1 MYRLAAEG
9 VLPHTRP
16 MYRRLS
22 SQLAQARREGRFPD
36 LIDTMREVHVPPAWP
51 SAGAFVAE
59 MPAWFRLDRTAGQE
73 HALYVAAEKDTLR
86 QQLTGWLEFA
96 GIPVFVVR
104 GFSSQ
109 SYADVVRHR
118 VAHEQRQA
126 CLLVVG
132 DFDCSGEDIEW
143 DWVERTGCWSSVT
156 RVLLT
161 YEQMRAYE
169 LPATE
174 GKRGDPQWPAFAR
187 RYGFDI
193 ERPVQWEVEAL
204 EPDELQRL
212 VLGRCASTPTAW
224 AGRWRHP
231 GRFPTRS
238 CRPQGE
244 LWSGGTRSKAT
255 NCSSFPERTGPGP
268 SLPFAAAGRTG
279 MTPTSTSVTG
289 STSHCPAGRPLT
301 GCRSGSNSLTRS
313 TLGNSLRPVCL
324 SSTQSA
330 AVVCCPNL
338 TFIEQQVTERMST
351 ARR

>member
-1 MYRLAAEG
+1 MARERIRWPLVVERAREIVDGYAPLKVTLRQVMYRLAAEG
-9 VLPHTRP
+9 VLPHTPP

-36 LIDTMREVHVPPAWP
+36 LIDTVREVHVPPAW
-51 SAGAFVAE
+51 SDADAFVRE

-96 GIPVFVVR
+96 GIPVLVVR

-109 SYADVVRHR
+109 SYADVVRDR
-118 VAHEQRQA
+118 VNRAQREAHLA
-126 CLLVVG
+126 VVG
-132 DFDCSGEDIEW
+132 DFDCSGEDIER

-161 YEQMRAYE
+161 HEQVRAYG

-174 GKRGDPQWPAFAR
+174 GKRGEPRWPAFAR

-212 VLGRCASTPTAW
+212 VLAAVDPYIDRDVLAQQIAREEQQHRALERF
-224 AGRWRHP
+224 AGRW
-231 GRFPTRS
+231 
-238 CRPQGE
+238 
-244 LWSGGTRSKAT
+244 GTR
-255 NCSSFPERTGPGP
+255 
-268 SLPFAAAGRTG
+268 
-279 MTPTSTSVTG
+279 
-289 STSHCPAGRPLT
+289 
-301 GCRSGSNSLTRS
+301 
-313 TLGNSLRPVCL
+313 
-324 SSTQSA
+324 
-330 AVVCCPNL
+330 
-338 TFIEQQVTERMST
+338 TEEP
-351 ARR
+351 